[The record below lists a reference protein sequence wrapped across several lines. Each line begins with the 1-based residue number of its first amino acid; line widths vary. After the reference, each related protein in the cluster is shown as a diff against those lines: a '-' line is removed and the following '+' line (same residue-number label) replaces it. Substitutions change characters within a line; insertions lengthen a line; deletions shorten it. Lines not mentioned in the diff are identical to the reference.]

1 MVVQPLCPA
10 SSIGGATNSG
20 SDGCNVI
27 NPYKMD
33 DIKPYHSSVE
43 RMRLSVQNHTGVQ
56 IVPQLSKIVNSVR
69 VAAHR

>member
-1 MVVQPLCPA
+1 VVQPLWPA

-27 NPYKMD
+27 NLYNMG
-33 DIKPYHSSVE
+33 DIKLYRSSVE
-43 RMRLSVQNHTGVQ
+43 RMRLSVQNPVSVQ

-69 VAAHR
+69 VAARR

>member
-1 MVVQPLCPA
+1 MVVQPLWPA

-27 NPYKMD
+27 NLYNMG
-33 DIKPYHSSVE
+33 DIKLYRSSVE
-43 RMRLSVQNHTGVQ
+43 RMRLSVQNPVSVQ

-69 VAAHR
+69 VAARR